1 MQTADGGGWTS
12 NTDGNTEITAVDFN
26 HDLCCLV
33 SVYCC
38 NHDEEQVAILTQTPP
53 CDPDHVVTDRQVIKL
68 TGTTLTENIVV
79 LKASLEQKSP
89 VTSNSSSTC
98 SVVGCSA
105 GGVFIRVDDP
115 SPQHVVFNV
124 TLTNA
129 FMLV

>member
-38 NHDEEQVAILTQTPP
+38 NHDEEQVAILTQTPA

-79 LKASLEQKSP
+79 LKASLEQMRKEKFQQHGAQLLD
-89 VTSNSSSTC
+89 VQQAECLYEWTIRHLNTSS
-98 SVVGCSA
+98 
-105 GGVFIRVDDP
+105 
-115 SPQHVVFNV
+115 
-124 TLTNA
+124 LT
-129 FMLV
+129 